1 MMTANKRLELTWKS
15 FPEVPTQDDLPIAVC
30 LEATPSEV
38 DVYTYEVPTWIF
50 WDRMQ
55 GGAVYWASID
65 IAPHK
70 FAYRNSIQSPLD
82 PLDSWP
88 HVKAV
93 REAVMAAQGSKSCD
107 EYYRKFND
115 RFLEVEQ

>member
-1 MMTANKRLELTWKS
+1 MITANKKLELIWKS

-30 LEATPSEV
+30 LEANPSEV
-38 DVYTYEVPTWIF
+38 DVYTYEVPTFIF
-50 WDRMQ
+50 WHRMK
-55 GGAVYWASID
+55 GGEVHWASID
-65 IAPHK
+65 IAPPK
-70 FAYRNSIQSPLD
+70 FPYRNSIQSPLD